1 MSSFVDDVWDVV
13 TDPLNLINPGAGV
26 TKKGAEKAVEAIV
39 PVPEMPEAP
48 QTPQTPT
55 RSDDRV
61 QAAADTERRRAAMA
75 GGRAST
81 ILTGGRGLMEPA
93 PVARRTLLG

>member
-1 MSSFVDDVWDVV
+1 MSGFVDDALDLAVKPIKEIVV
-13 TDPLNLINPGAGV
+13 DPIKEVGQAVGLLP
-26 TKKGAEKAVEAIV
+26 KAPKA
-39 PVPEMPEAP
+39 PEMPEA
-48 QTPQTPT
+48 PQTPT